1 MESNTP
7 SDYTWSEIKG
17 EQGVPGAPGADGKT
31 YYTWIAYSDNAD
43 GTGMYQQ
50 PKDTTK
56 YIGIAVNKETATE
69 SSNPSDY
76 TWSLFKGKDGADG
89 LSVIG
94 GGHWESSKTPYEVN
108 TMVTLAGCVFIS
120 KVKTSNP
127 PIKIA
132 RFRNGNYR
140 KKKDGGY
147 ILAGKSADWT
157 VHEDWEMLLDGR
169 ELKGESITFLGEFA
183 SHPSIPRRVTATEIR
198 LTIVLTYTGMV
209 CGWSWSKTGL
219 TVRTAKVTS
228 GSTPVP
234 TSSALPLTSRIRSSR
249 MIIYRKAGQMIF
261 LAWMQ
266 TIRWNGRANV

>member
-1 MESNTP
+1 MTRVIR
-7 SDYTWSEIKG
+7 DC
-17 EQGVPGAPGADGKT
+17 
-31 YYTWIAYSDNAD
+31 
-43 GTGMYQQ
+43 
-50 PKDTTK
+50 
-56 YIGIAVNKETATE
+56 
-69 SSNPSDY
+69 
-76 TWSLFKGKDGADG
+76 L
-89 LSVIG
+89 VIG

-183 SHPSIPRRVTATEIR
+183 SHPSNPKEVTATEIR

-234 TSSALPLTSRIRSSR
+234 HHRPYPDKPDSKQQDDYIPEGWTDD
-249 MIIYRKAGQMIF
+249 F